1 MVYRCGQQI
10 HTASETQMRAFLL
23 GVIMVG
29 SLAATV
35 SFAAAERTAG
45 RSGSMTMQLFR

>member
-1 MVYRCGQQI
+1 
-10 HTASETQMRAFLL
+10 MRALLL

-35 SFAAAERTAG
+35 SFAAAERTAARTG
-45 RSGSMTMQLFR
+45 NMTIHLFR